1 MTDRTSSSITINAGK
16 SKVMAAIADF
26 PAYPTWAEGIKAA
39 EVVSAG
45 DGYRAERVRF
55 NLSAGPMTDTY
66 VLAYE
71 WEGDDAVRWDIS
83 EPGKMISSMSGSY
96 RLADRDGGTEVT
108 YELAVEASLLR
119 IGIMKRKTEKM
130 IVDTGLKDL
139 KRRVEG

>member
-16 SKVMAAIADF
+16 SKVMAVIADF
-26 PAYPTWAEGIKAA
+26 PAYPTWAEGIKAT

-45 DGYRAERVRF
+45 DGGRADQVRF
-55 NLSAGPMTDTY
+55 NLSAGPMTDIY
-66 VLAYE
+66 VLAYV

-96 RLADRDGGTEVT
+96 RLVERDGSTEVT

-130 IVDTGLKDL
+130 IVTTGLKDL
-139 KRRVEG
+139 KNRVEG